1 MKLKTNK
8 LIEEINNI
16 GNFEEKDRGTA
27 PVSYSDAV
35 RRLRK
40 KQADTEKA
48 CEEHKKEALKD
59 TNELDST
66 DDSRFNH
73 KVPKTPDLKK
83 MHLSESLFE
92 DWEEENEDGDKP
104 FTKAQVYDEL
114 KRETNNFAQK
124 DGYAYYDFESEA
136 TMARD
141 ILEGKCGEATVEKTE
156 DKLVPGKVAY
166 KVTWGNGKLEEA
178 AEAVA
183 TKLNELKGTLKD
195 ILKNHLKLKKDKI
208 DSVLDKVT
216 KDIHHDNIYEIF
228 LGRLALGDAEEVIE
242 KLKFLDSLYVLD
254 SYGPGYIKVAFKKD
268 FEKDPFAE
276 TPLTEAEVTDKDIIR
291 DYFADSIVE
300 ALDNIFVKAY
310 SATKVPQSEEEFDS
324 LKIDKAIDNLA
335 DELAKAYLGIDN
347 LDEATRKDR
356 GEVIRQALRRKGAEN
371 KKLTE
376 DVDVPADTQ
385 EGRGVA
391 DMLNDLIIDEFEAIT
406 GYNNAIS
413 TITSIDAESSIL
425 KVLDDII
432 KEENVHVGQLQA
444 ALKEVSDAAHEIE
457 KGNNEGDGQLGTP
470 EVEVTEEV
478 PEEIKS
484 SFEDEHIG

>member
-16 GNFEEKDRGTA
+16 GNFEDKDRGTA

-83 MHLSESLFE
+83 MHLSESLFD
-92 DWEEENEDGDKP
+92 DWEEEEDEYDEPTYGYEEAVEYIEDQGVSCDPGNDVGEYVCDLLGEEEDGDDLYLESTLDSIIERAKEYKEELEEGFVEKSTSTGIKEAVEEDKP

-114 KRETNNFAQK
+114 KRETNNFTQK
-124 DGYAYYDFESEA
+124 NGYAYYGFESEA

-141 ILEGKCGEATVEKTE
+141 ILEGKWGEAVVEKTE
-156 DKLVPGKVAY
+156 DKLVPGKIAY

-178 AEAVA
+178 
-183 TKLNELKGTLKD
+183 
-195 ILKNHLKLKKDKI
+195 
-208 DSVLDKVT
+208 
-216 KDIHHDNIYEIF
+216 
-228 LGRLALGDAEEVIE
+228 EEVT
-242 KLKFLDSLYVLD
+242 
-254 SYGPGYIKVAFKKD
+254 
-268 FEKDPFAE
+268 E
-276 TPLTEAEVTDKDIIR
+276 TPLTEAEVTNKDIIR

-300 ALDNIFVKAY
+300 ALDNIFVKAV
-310 SATKVPQSEEEFDS
+310 SATKVPQSEQEFDP
-324 LKIDKAIDNLA
+324 LKIDNAIANLA

-484 SFEDEHIG
+484 SFEDEHLG